1 MAVKFSTGVQF
12 AVAQTYG
19 TPSNVTAA
27 STAANCVVTVADGTT
42 FVVGDI
48 VEFTSGWEAAN
59 NRLFRISAKSTNDL
73 TLEGLNTTNTT
84 RFPSGGGVGS
94 LREITAWSNITQ
106 VRNVTPQASTNEFE
120 DISTV
125 SNANIIEVPVAQR
138 LGGVTLEL
146 LDDPL
151 LSFVAIVENAA
162 DTIALTGVRIV
173 FPDASRI
180 LANGYLTYSKVPSIP
195 TRGALTNSIEVKYA
209 SVPTRYNT

>member
-19 TPSNVTAA
+19 TAVAVSAA
-27 STAANCVVTVADGTT
+27 TNASSCVVTVADGST
-42 FVVGDI
+42 FAVGDI

-73 TLEGLNTTNTT
+73 TLEGLNTSSTS
-84 RFPSGGGVGS
+84 RYSPGGGVGS

-106 VRNVTPQASTNEFE
+106 VRNVTPQASSNEFE

-125 SNANIIEVPVAQR
+125 ANSNIIEVPVAQR

-146 LDDPL
+146 LDDPSL
-151 LSFVAIVENAA
+151 GFVSIVETAA

-195 TRGALTNSIEVKYA
+195 TRGALTNSIDVKYA
-209 SVPTRYNT
+209 SVPTRYTT